1 MRKEDK
7 LKMAIDFIADYLSD
21 KPKVVEGI
29 EKSDVTN
36 DVLIET
42 ESDDNLKRAYTLMK
56 KLETRDKENAKIN
69 LVVKQAGNLT
79 KEELKRAKAE
89 HEDNGGPLYGILEK
103 SLIERKKGGNE
114 VGLTIDENTGKMIK
128 VFVESLP
135 KTIDDSSEKDLTHN
149 ID

>member
-29 EKSDVTN
+29 EKSDVIN

-69 LVVKQAGNLT
+69 FSLKQAGNLT
-79 KEELKRAKAE
+79 KEELKRAKTE
-89 HEDNGGPLYGILEK
+89 HEDNILEK
-103 SLIERKKGGNE
+103 SLIERNKGGNE

>member
-1 MRKEDK
+1 
-7 LKMAIDFIADYLSD
+7 
-21 KPKVVEGI
+21 
-29 EKSDVTN
+29 
-36 DVLIET
+36 
-42 ESDDNLKRAYTLMK
+42 MK

-69 LVVKQAGNLT
+69 LVVKQAVNPI

-89 HEDNGGPLYGILEK
+89 YEDKILEE
-103 SLIERKKGGNE
+103 SLVERKKEGNE
-114 VGLTIDENTGKMIK
+114 VGLTIDENTGKMVK

>member
-1 MRKEDK
+1 MKKEDK
-7 LKMAIDFIADYLSD
+7 LKIAIDFIADYLSD
-21 KPKVVEGI
+21 KPKVVEEI

-42 ESDDNLKRAYTLMK
+42 ESDNNLKRAYTLMK

-69 LVVKQAGNLT
+69 LVVKQAVNPI

-89 HEDNGGPLYGILEK
+89 YEDKILEE
-103 SLIERKKGGNE
+103 SLVERKKEGNE
-114 VGLTIDENTGKMIK
+114 VGLTIDENTGKMVK

>member
-69 LVVKQAGNLT
+69 FSLKQAGNLT
-79 KEELKRAKAE
+79 KEELKRAK
-89 HEDNGGPLYGILEK
+89 K

-135 KTIDDSSEKDLTHN
+135 KTIDESSEKSLTHN